1 MSEYNKDN
9 IFAKILRGEA
19 PCVKIYEDAYTLAF
33 MDVMPQ
39 AEGHVLVIP
48 KAEACDIMDLDGA
61 MAQKLIVNV
70 QKIARA
76 VKSALGCPGVM
87 LAQLNG
93 SAAGQT
99 VFHCHIHL
107 IPRREGDVENPKG
120 GVRGVIPNMQKY
132 GKDAIRIWEGGNFY

>member
-1 MSEYNKDN
+1 MSDYEEDN
-9 IFAKILRGEA
+9 IFAKILRGES
-19 PCVKIYEDAYTLAF
+19 PCVKIYEDANTLAF

-48 KAEACDIMDLDGA
+48 KAEACDMLDLDDA

-93 SAAGQT
+93 LAAGQT
-99 VFHCHIHL
+99 VFHTHFHI
-107 IPRREGDVENPKG
+107 IPRHD
-120 GVRGVIPNMQKY
+120 GVDLGFHAKEMVALEALEIIAEK
-132 GKDAIRIWEGGNFY
+132 IRPHISETTA

>member
-1 MSEYNKDN
+1 MSDYEEDN

-19 PCVKIYEDAYTLAF
+19 PCVKIYEDADTLAF

-48 KAEACDIMDLDGA
+48 KAEACDMMDLDSA

-99 VFHCHIHL
+99 VFHTHFHI
-107 IPRREGDVENPKG
+107 IPRHD
-120 GVRGVIPNMQKY
+120 GVDLGFHAKEMVAPEALEKIAEK
-132 GKDAIRIWEGGNFY
+132 IRPLIFETKA

>member
-1 MSEYNKDN
+1 MGDYNKDN

-19 PCVKIYEDAYTLAF
+19 PCVKIYEDADTLAF

-48 KAEACDIMDLDGA
+48 KAKACDMMDLDGA

-99 VFHCHIHL
+99 VFHTHFHI
-107 IPRREGDVENPKG
+107 IPRHD
-120 GVRGVIPNMQKY
+120 GVDLGFHAKEMVAPEALEKIAEK
-132 GKDAIRIWEGGNFY
+132 IRPLIS

>member
-1 MSEYNKDN
+1 MGDYNKEN

-19 PCVKIYEDAYTLAF
+19 PCVKIYEDADTLAF

-48 KAEACDIMDLDGA
+48 KAEACDMMDLDGA

-70 QKIARA
+70 QKLR
-76 VKSALGCPGVM
+76 VRKVCLGCPGVM

-93 SAAGQT
+93 QPQDKQCFIHTFISSHAMMGLIW
-99 VFHCHIHL
+99 VFM
-107 IPRREGDVENPKG
+107 PRK
-120 GVRGVIPNMQKY
+120 
-132 GKDAIRIWEGGNFY
+132 W

>member
-1 MSEYNKDN
+1 MSDYEEDS
-9 IFAKILRGEA
+9 IFAKILRGES
-19 PCVKIYEDAYTLAF
+19 PCVKIYEDANTLAF

-48 KAEACDIMDLDGA
+48 KAEACDMLDLDDA

-93 SAAGQT
+93 LAAGQT
-99 VFHCHIHL
+99 VFHTHFHI
-107 IPRREGDVENPKG
+107 IPRHD
-120 GVRGVIPNMQKY
+120 GVDLGFHAKEMVALEALEIIAEK
-132 GKDAIRIWEGGNFY
+132 IRPHISETTA

>member
-1 MSEYNKDN
+1 MSVYEDDN

-19 PCVKIYEDAYTLAF
+19 PCVKIYEDADTLAF

-48 KAEACDIMDLDGA
+48 KAEACDMMDLDSA

-99 VFHCHIHL
+99 VFHTNFHI
-107 IPRREGDVENPKG
+107 IPRHD
-120 GVRGVIPNMQKY
+120 GVDLGFHAKEMVAPEALEIIAEK
-132 GKDAIRIWEGGNFY
+132 IRPLISESTA

>member
-1 MSEYNKDN
+1 MGDYNKDN

-19 PCVKIYEDAYTLAF
+19 PCVKIYEDADTLAF

-48 KAEACDIMDLDGA
+48 KAEACDMMDLDSA

-99 VFHCHIHL
+99 VFHTHFHI
-107 IPRREGDVENPKG
+107 IPRHD
-120 GVRGVIPNMQKY
+120 GVDLGFHAKEMVAPEALEIIAEK
-132 GKDAIRIWEGGNFY
+132 IRPLISETTA

>member
-1 MSEYNKDN
+1 MSDYEDDN

-19 PCVKIYEDAYTLAF
+19 PCVKIYEDSDTLAF

-48 KAEACDIMDLDGA
+48 KAEACDMMDLDSA

-99 VFHCHIHL
+99 VFHTHFHI
-107 IPRREGDVENPKG
+107 IPRHD
-120 GVRGVIPNMQKY
+120 GVDLGFHAKEMVAPEALEIIAEK
-132 GKDAIRIWEGGNFY
+132 IRPLISEKTA

>member
-1 MSEYNKDN
+1 MSDYNNDN

-19 PCVKIYEDAYTLAF
+19 PCVKIFEDADTLAF

-48 KAEACDIMDLDGA
+48 KAEACDMMDLDSA

-76 VKSALGCPGVM
+76 VKSALGSPGVM

-99 VFHCHIHL
+99 VFHTHFHI
-107 IPRREGDVENPKG
+107 IPRHD
-120 GVRGVIPNMQKY
+120 GVDLGFHATEMVPPEALEKIAEK
-132 GKDAIRIWEGGNFY
+132 IRPLISETTV

>member
-1 MSEYNKDN
+1 MGNSPT
-9 IFAKILRGEA
+9 IFDRILDGEI
-19 PCVKIYEDAYTLAF
+19 PCHRVFEDDDVLAF
-33 MDVMPQ
+33 LDVGPLSL
-39 AEGHVLVIP
+39 GHVLVIP
-48 KAEACDIMDLDGA
+48 KAEACDMMDLDGA

-99 VFHCHIHL
+99 VFHTHFHI
-107 IPRREGDVENPKG
+107 IPRHD
-120 GVRGVIPNMQKY
+120 GVDLGFHAKEMVAPEALEIIAEK
-132 GKDAIRIWEGGNFY
+132 IRPLISETTA

>member
-1 MSEYNKDN
+1 MGDYNKDN

-19 PCVKIYEDAYTLAF
+19 PCVKIYEDADTLAF

-48 KAEACDIMDLDGA
+48 KAEACDKMDLDGA

-99 VFHCHIHL
+99 VFHTHFHI
-107 IPRREGDVENPKG
+107 IPRHD
-120 GVRGVIPNMQKY
+120 GVDLGFHAKEMVAPEALEKIAEK
-132 GKDAIRIWEGGNFY
+132 IRQLISETTA

>member
-1 MSEYNKDN
+1 MNDYEEDN

-19 PCVKIYEDAYTLAF
+19 PCVKIYEDADTLAF

-39 AEGHVLVIP
+39 AEGNILVIP
-48 KAEACDIMDLDGA
+48 KAEACDMMDLDGV

-99 VFHCHIHL
+99 VFHTHFHI
-107 IPRREGDVENPKG
+107 IPRHD
-120 GVRGVIPNMQKY
+120 GVDLGFHAKEMVALEALEIIAEK
-132 GKDAIRIWEGGNFY
+132 IRPLMSEPTA

>member
-1 MSEYNKDN
+1 MSDYEEDN

-19 PCVKIYEDAYTLAF
+19 PCVKIYEDADTLAF

-48 KAEACDIMDLDGA
+48 KAEACDMLDLDSA

-76 VKSALGCPGVM
+76 VKSALGSPGVM

-99 VFHCHIHL
+99 VFHTHFHI
-107 IPRREGDVENPKG
+107 IPRHD
-120 GVRGVIPNMQKY
+120 GVDLGFHAKEMVALEALEMIAEK
-132 GKDAIRIWEGGNFY
+132 IRPLISETTA

>member
-1 MSEYNKDN
+1 MSDYEEDN

-19 PCVKIYEDAYTLAF
+19 PCVKIYEDADTLAF

-48 KAEACDIMDLDGA
+48 KAEACDMMDLDSA

-99 VFHCHIHL
+99 VFHTHFHI
-107 IPRREGDVENPKG
+107 IPRHD
-120 GVRGVIPNMQKY
+120 GVDLGFHAKEIVAPEALEIIAEK
-132 GKDAIRIWEGGNFY
+132 IRPLISETTA

>member
-1 MSEYNKDN
+1 MSDYEKDN
-9 IFAKILRGEA
+9 IFAKILRAEA
-19 PCVKIYEDAYTLAF
+19 PCVKIYEDADTLAF

-48 KAEACDIMDLDGA
+48 KAEACDMMDLDGA
-61 MAQKLIVNV
+61 KAQKLIVNV

-99 VFHCHIHL
+99 VFHTHFHI
-107 IPRREGDVENPKG
+107 IPRHDGVDLGFHAKEMVAPEALEIIAEKIRPHISENTT
-120 GVRGVIPNMQKY
+120 
-132 GKDAIRIWEGGNFY
+132 

>member
-1 MSEYNKDN
+1 MSDYEEDN

-19 PCVKIYEDAYTLAF
+19 PCVKIYEDADTLAF

-48 KAEACDIMDLDGA
+48 KAEACDMMDLDGV

-99 VFHCHIHL
+99 VFHTHFHI
-107 IPRREGDVENPKG
+107 IPRYD
-120 GVRGVIPNMQKY
+120 GVDLGFHAKEMVAPEALEKIAEK
-132 GKDAIRIWEGGNFY
+132 IRPLISETTA

>member
-1 MSEYNKDN
+1 MSDYEEDN

-19 PCVKIYEDAYTLAF
+19 PCVKIYEDADTLAF

-48 KAEACDIMDLDGA
+48 KAEACDMMDLDGV

-99 VFHCHIHL
+99 VFHTHFHI
-107 IPRREGDVENPKG
+107 IPRHD
-120 GVRGVIPNMQKY
+120 GVDLGFHAKEMVAPEALEKIAEK
-132 GKDAIRIWEGGNFY
+132 IRPLISETTA

>member
-1 MSEYNKDN
+1 MGDYNKEN

-19 PCVKIYEDAYTLAF
+19 PCVKIYEDADTLAF

-48 KAEACDIMDLDGA
+48 KAEACDMMDLDSA

-99 VFHCHIHL
+99 VFHTHFHI
-107 IPRREGDVENPKG
+107 IPRHD
-120 GVRGVIPNMQKY
+120 GVDLGFHAKEMVAPEALEKIAEK
-132 GKDAIRIWEGGNFY
+132 IRPLITETTA

>member
-1 MSEYNKDN
+1 MSVYEDDN

-19 PCVKIYEDAYTLAF
+19 PCVKIYEDADTLAF

-48 KAEACDIMDLDGA
+48 KAEACDMMDLDSA

-99 VFHCHIHL
+99 VFHTHFHI
-107 IPRREGDVENPKG
+107 IPRHD
-120 GVRGVIPNMQKY
+120 GVDLGFHAKEMVAPEALEIIAEK
-132 GKDAIRIWEGGNFY
+132 IRPLISESTA

>member
-1 MSEYNKDN
+1 MSDYEKDN

-19 PCVKIYEDAYTLAF
+19 PCVKIYEDADTLAF

-48 KAEACDIMDLDGA
+48 KAEACDMMDLDSA

-99 VFHCHIHL
+99 VFHTHFHI
-107 IPRREGDVENPKG
+107 IPRHD
-120 GVRGVIPNMQKY
+120 GVDLGFHAKEMVTLEALEIIAEK
-132 GKDAIRIWEGGNFY
+132 IRPLISETTA

>member
-1 MSEYNKDN
+1 MTEYDPEN

-19 PCVKIYEDAYTLAF
+19 PCVKVYEDDAALAF

-48 KAEACDIMDLDGA
+48 KAQACDMTDLDAA
-61 MAQKLIVNV
+61 MAQKLILVV

-76 VKSALGCPGVM
+76 VKQAVGCPGVM

-93 SAAGQT
+93 AAAGQT
-99 VFHCHIHL
+99 VFHTHFHV
-107 IPRREGDVENPKG
+107 IPRYDGVELG
-120 GVRGVIPNMQKY
+120 FHA
-132 GKDAIRIWEGGNFY
+132 KDAADPAELAKLAEKISAAIA

>member
-1 MSEYNKDN
+1 MSDYEEDN

-19 PCVKIYEDAYTLAF
+19 PCVKIFEDADTLAF

-48 KAEACDIMDLDGA
+48 KAEACDMMDLDDA

-76 VKSALGCPGVM
+76 VKSALGSPGVM

-99 VFHCHIHL
+99 VFHTHFHI
-107 IPRREGDVENPKG
+107 IPRHD
-120 GVRGVIPNMQKY
+120 GVDLGFHATEMVPPEALEKIAEK
-132 GKDAIRIWEGGNFY
+132 IRPLIS

>member
-1 MSEYNKDN
+1 MGDYNKDN

-19 PCVKIYEDAYTLAF
+19 PCVKIYEDANTLAF

-48 KAEACDIMDLDGA
+48 KAEACDMLDLDVA

-93 SAAGQT
+93 LAAGQT
-99 VFHCHIHL
+99 VFHTHFHI
-107 IPRREGDVENPKG
+107 IPRHD
-120 GVRGVIPNMQKY
+120 GVDLGFHAKEMVAPEALEKIAEK
-132 GKDAIRIWEGGNFY
+132 IRPLISETTA

>member
-1 MSEYNKDN
+1 MSVYEDDN

-19 PCVKIYEDAYTLAF
+19 PCVKIYEDADTLAF

-48 KAEACDIMDLDGA
+48 KAEACDMMDLDSA

-99 VFHCHIHL
+99 VFHTHFHI
-107 IPRREGDVENPKG
+107 IPRHD
-120 GVRGVIPNMQKY
+120 GVDLGFHAKEMVAPEALEIIAEK
-132 GKDAIRIWEGGNFY
+132 IRPLISETTA

>member
-1 MSEYNKDN
+1 MSDYNKDN

-19 PCVKIYEDAYTLAF
+19 PCVKIYEDADTLAF

-48 KAEACDIMDLDGA
+48 KAEACDMMDLDSA

-76 VKSALGCPGVM
+76 VKSGLGCPGVM

-99 VFHCHIHL
+99 VFHTHFHI
-107 IPRREGDVENPKG
+107 IPRHD
-120 GVRGVIPNMQKY
+120 GVDLGFHAKEMVAPEALEKIAEK
-132 GKDAIRIWEGGNFY
+132 IRPLIFETKA